1 MNDDIRRY
9 LDDEIGLQ
17 DLRGDARDEAEA
29 WERLLAAFRADA
41 VEAPPPPWLEERVMA
56 EIQALPE
63 RGIVSRALGWL
74 VRPLSIPVPPL
85 AAGVAVAALATVLLW
100 PGRAPAPPDAPAGA
114 ATVVYVQFELKAPG
128 ARSVAVGGD
137 FDDWSGA
144 SPLEDP
150 DGDGIWTGRVAV
162 RPGVYTY
169 MFLVDGSDWVTD
181 PEANRYTDD
190 GFGNRN
196 AVLAVAAPAT

>member
-1 MNDDIRRY
+1 
-9 LDDEIGLQ
+9 
-17 DLRGDARDEAEA
+17 
-29 WERLLAAFRADA
+29 
-41 VEAPPPPWLEERVMA
+41 
-56 EIQALPE
+56 
-63 RGIVSRALGWL
+63 
-74 VRPLSIPVPPL
+74 
-85 AAGVAVAALATVLLW
+85 
-100 PGRAPAPPDAPAGA
+100 
-114 ATVVYVQFELKAPG
+114 VVYVQFELKAPG